1 MTVLEVMLYHQSVNY
16 FVMLMRNINICD
28 EEVVFVPL
36 SHTWLTECPSCSVF
50 SCSVF
55 SCDNVMFQA
64 ESRFGGRVNSL
75 PYNDSVLG

>member
-1 MTVLEVMLYHQSVNY
+1 MKKLSLFHCPTRGLLSVP
-16 FVMLMRNINICD
+16 
-28 EEVVFVPL
+28 VVQ
-36 SHTWLTECPSCSVF
+36 CSVVQ
-50 SCSVF
+50 CSVVQLF